1 MSFSFFHPERNAMSL
16 NLNYQPDVLVVTE
29 NLSREEWLSY
39 RRLGIG
45 GSDCAA
51 IMGVSPFCTKRD
63 LYYDK
68 IGIKPAMDEE
78 ESNWVAK
85 EVGHRLEDLVAE
97 IFSKKTGLTV
107 FPVRKMFRHPLYPFM
122 LADVDFFIQFP
133 DGTLGI
139 LECKTTN
146 YNCQDKW
153 ADNSVP
159 VNYEYQGRHYMATMN
174 INKVYFACLYGNNE
188 DEFIIR
194 YMERDLEV
202 EEDMIAE
209 EAYFWLENVQK
220 KVEPEYT
227 EKPSLVLESI
237 RKHFGPADKDA
248 DKVILSRSHLI
259 NLQKYLELKA
269 ERARLESESKKLEER
284 MKAAYLGI
292 VEELGTSCTG
302 VLRDGSTEYIVTY
315 NPAYRTGIDKNNLER
330 LKLHHPD
337 VYDDFVTTTESRRF
351 AVKKKGAA

>member
-1 MSFSFFHPERNAMSL
+1 
-16 NLNYQPDVLVVTE
+16 
-29 NLSREEWLSY
+29 
-39 RRLGIG
+39 
-45 GSDCAA
+45 
-51 IMGVSPFCTKRD
+51 
-63 LYYDK
+63 
-68 IGIKPAMDEE
+68 
-78 ESNWVAK
+78 
-85 EVGHRLEDLVAE
+85 
-97 IFSKKTGLTV
+97 
-107 FPVRKMFRHPLYPFM
+107 
-122 LADVDFFIQFP
+122 
-133 DGTLGI
+133 
-139 LECKTTN
+139 
-146 YNCQDKW
+146 
-153 ADNSVP
+153 
-159 VNYEYQGRHYMATMN
+159 MN

-188 DEFIIR
+188 NEFIIR

-209 EAYFWLENVQK
+209 EEHFWLENVQK

-259 NLQKYLELKA
+259 DLQKYLDLKE
-269 ERARLESESKKLEER
+269 ERARLETESKKLEER

-302 VLRDGSTEYIVTY
+302 VLRDGSTEYVVTY

>member
-1 MSFSFFHPERNAMSL
+1 
-16 NLNYQPDVLVVTE
+16 
-29 NLSREEWLSY
+29 
-39 RRLGIG
+39 
-45 GSDCAA
+45 
-51 IMGVSPFCTKRD
+51 
-63 LYYDK
+63 
-68 IGIKPAMDEE
+68 
-78 ESNWVAK
+78 
-85 EVGHRLEDLVAE
+85 
-97 IFSKKTGLTV
+97 
-107 FPVRKMFRHPLYPFM
+107 
-122 LADVDFFIQFP
+122 
-133 DGTLGI
+133 
-139 LECKTTN
+139 
-146 YNCQDKW
+146 
-153 ADNSVP
+153 
-159 VNYEYQGRHYMATMN
+159 
-174 INKVYFACLYGNNE
+174 
-188 DEFIIR
+188 
-194 YMERDLEV
+194 LEV

-209 EAYFWLENVQK
+209 EEHFWLENVQK

-292 VEELGTSCTG
+292 VEELGVSCTG

-330 LKLHHPD
+330 LKVHHPD